1 MGKLQAAG
9 TVTKG
14 KWEQENYAH
23 MLKSKPVFKTS
34 PLGCLSA
41 RRWST
46 PAPRSLPS
54 WTEKQIWITQTQSP
68 VALGALIFDL
78 DPWHPADVLLELR
91 LCLSQGH
98 RPLRFQ
104 VVLMISSPQGNRLP
118 SFQCMITL
126 GNVSFEC
133 TGPELGFKSDLAI
146 LYLHSCNEGISSK
159 IMISE
164 QLLKS
169 SKRGANQGTLLCS
182 SSSWKP

>member
-1 MGKLQAAG
+1 
-9 TVTKG
+9 
-14 KWEQENYAH
+14 

-41 RRWST
+41 RRWRA

-54 WTEKQIWITQTQSP
+54 WAEKQIWITQTQSP
-68 VALGALIFDL
+68 AALGALIFDL
-78 DPWHPADVLLELR
+78 EPWYPTDVLLELG

-98 RPLRFQ
+98 GPLKFQ
-104 VVLMISSPQGNRLP
+104 VVLMISSPQGYRLP

-126 GNVSFEC
+126 ANVSFEC
-133 TGPELGFKSDLAI
+133 TGPEFGFKSDLAI
-146 LYLHSCNEGISSK
+146 LYLHSRNEVISSK

-169 SKRGANQGTLLCS
+169 S
-182 SSSWKP
+182 